1 LGLRGPAP
9 KPTSLVLLEGNPGRR
24 PINRKEPKP
33 RDKAPKCPEHLDER
47 AKQEWKVLVPI
58 LKRMRVLS
66 EADGIMLGNLCQA
79 YSLLV
84 KSQTKLN
91 ESGPL
96 FKAPSGY
103 PMANPLIGIINGC
116 LETIT
121 KISREFGLT
130 PASRTR
136 IQVAGKDNASDDV
149 LDF

>member
-1 LGLRGPAP
+1 M
-9 KPTSLVLLEGNPGRR
+9 
-24 PINRKEPKP
+24 
-33 RDKAPKCPEHLDER
+33 HLDDR
-47 AKQEWKVLVPI
+47 AKEEWKTLVPI
-58 LKRMRVLS
+58 LKRMKVLS

-84 KSQTKLN
+84 KSQAKLQ

-103 PMANPLIGIINGC
+103 PMANPLIAIINGC
-116 LETIT
+116 QETIT

-136 IQVAGKDNASDDV
+136 IQVAAKENAADDV